1 MEDQSHLYEVSSWD
15 VATQSF
21 VLMQGNG
28 CSLKVISDADGD
40 SLYTEEQLYQLA
52 KNMAGWLN
60 DNG

>member
-1 MEDQSHLYEVSSWD
+1 MDPSLIYSVRD
-15 VATQSF
+15 VKVCEQSF
-21 VLMQGNG
+21 RLEQGNG
-28 CSLKVISDADGD
+28 NSLKIISDADGD